1 MKRQWLADMI
11 FIEDEQRRI
20 DAQPAQGEQSSA
32 VQSDMKKWAQKEG
45 MWPQIDYKAMI
56 DAHAEARGWTQEGF
70 TGMEIIES

>member
-1 MKRQWLADMI
+1 MNSTDFI
-11 FIEDEQRRI
+11 FEEVDRI
-20 DAQPAQGEQSSA
+20 NALPAQGEQSIM

-70 TGMEIIES
+70 TGMEIY